1 MTMGGLSLGFA
12 VEFLVAVLLAVTIGY
27 CVLVNRKLEN
37 LRSDQSDLRTIIREL
52 NQATAQAENAIA
64 GLSQNAA
71 TAQDTLNEQ
80 VGRVRELDAQLT
92 TSIDKGEALLSKL
105 TALSRASRTA
115 AAPGAEEPRRE
126 IRPIRHNSIGL
137 GLANARQRADTE
149 AAAPGPDADGM
160 AA

>member
-1 MTMGGLSLGFA
+1 MTMGELSLGFA

-37 LRSDQSDLRTIIREL
+37 LRADQSDLRTSIAEL

-64 GLSQNAA
+64 GLSQNAV
-71 TAQDTLNEQ
+71 TAHDTLNEQ
-80 VGRVRELDAQLT
+80 IGRVRELDAQLT
-92 TSIDKGEALLSKL
+92 SSIDKGEALLSKL

-115 AAPGAEEPRRE
+115 APEAEEPRRE

-137 GLANARQRADTE
+137 GLANARQRAGAE